1 MIVLNLQGGT
11 AALIGAIRIIRRSAA
26 APSGG

>member
-1 MIVLNLQGGT
+1 MPKLQGGA
-11 AALIGAIRIIRRSAA
+11 AALIGAIRIIRRNAA